1 MNTDARLTAKL
12 LSACPPD
19 SAQKEKLEDVLSK
32 KYGKAVEL
40 VWQEDRTAQGG
51 FRIELGSEV
60 IDWTAEGRLEQLKER
75 LTGLKS
81 EGSVIPLIRDAVKS
95 WVPEVC
101 AREVGSVLTVADGI
115 AYVEGLEGATYG
127 EILLFEGGI
136 RGMVQELR
144 SGRIG
149 CILFGRVEASG
160 GWLCWIGS
168 KYNKYRYLF
177 ALTDNVTKIDVQ
189 CIAYD
194 THGLYREVGAS
205 GFDAAHI
212 GSFHVAAVCEFLY
225 SHLFFF
231 P

>member
-32 KYGKAVEL
+32 KYGKVVEL

-127 EILLFEGGI
+127 EILLFEGGAWC
-136 RGMVQELR
+136 R
-144 SGRIG
+144 S
-149 CILFGRVEASG
+149 CAPAVSAAS
-160 GWLCWIGS
+160 CS
-168 KYNKYRYLF
+168 
-177 ALTDNVTKIDVQ
+177 
-189 CIAYD
+189 
-194 THGLYREVGAS
+194 
-205 GFDAAHI
+205 AAWRR
-212 GSFHVAAVCEFLY
+212 SARARRCTAPERPPVSACPTV
-225 SHLFFF
+225 
-231 P
+231 

>member
-101 AREVGSVLTVADGI
+101 AREMGSVLTVADGI
-115 AYVEGLEGATYG
+115 AYVNLGEQFVDEALPVDAQIPVYSIVNSLIAAGNVSQVQISINGDTSLVFKDEVDMNQLFQVNHELEKGG
-127 EILLFEGGI
+127 E
-136 RGMVQELR
+136 
-144 SGRIG
+144 
-149 CILFGRVEASG
+149 
-160 GWLCWIGS
+160 
-168 KYNKYRYLF
+168 
-177 ALTDNVTKIDVQ
+177 D
-189 CIAYD
+189 
-194 THGLYREVGAS
+194 
-205 GFDAAHI
+205 
-212 GSFHVAAVCEFLY
+212 
-225 SHLFFF
+225 
-231 P
+231 

>member
-60 IDWTAEGRLEQLKER
+60 IDWTAEGRLDQLKER

-144 SGRIG
+144 GHRIG
-149 CILFGRVEASG
+149 CIRRYRRVRRHDRPRGGRPGRAHRRRRRHPRG
-160 GWLCWIGS
+160 RIPH
-168 KYNKYRYLF
+168 
-177 ALTDNVTKIDVQ
+177 D
-189 CIAYD
+189 
-194 THGLYREVGAS
+194 REPGTR
-205 GFDAAHI
+205 H
-212 GSFHVAAVCEFLY
+212 Y
-225 SHLFFF
+225 
-231 P
+231 